1 MTKRLTGQQITE
13 VKEMAAGQHAH
24 VDVANSS
31 VARKIMVLFA
41 MTCVGS
47 DSKRQDQGYETQD

>member
-13 VKEMAAGQHAH
+13 VKGMAAGQHAH

-31 VARKIMVLFA
+31 VVRAIMALL
-41 MTCVGS
+41 
-47 DSKRQDQGYETQD
+47 R